1 MSPFNSVLSPLRHK
15 GNVVNGTIGKQ
26 MVDMLVESSGNVQ
39 MILKFFDMF
48 LKLKD
53 FTSSEVFR
61 AHDPDFKGCISRKDF
76 EKAMESCNRFSR
88 AETRFLISCME
99 PDDGEVVDYEAFV
112 DGFHEPAQD
121 IGFSI
126 AVLLTN
132 LSEHMPNDSRLRTF
146 LEVAESVLT
155 YFQPFLGRIEILGG
169 GKRIERVYFGISES
183 SRTQWEKPQVKE
195 SKRQFVFDVVNES
208 GDKEK
213 MEMFVNFCED
223 TIFEMQLAAQLS
235 GCGNEERPVRGKRSA
250 NAGPHDE
257 GAPGARRW
265 PVLIAALSVR
275 HVKALMKMTLKDIFI
290 SAFSLLRLVFL
301 AQFRCVFIVIRSL
314 LDVLHR
320 AFVSGELIE
329 GAKRVRL
336 LDLLG
341 GILEPTLDEVTGGP
355 SGDQL
360 RKHSSGLASQKQ
372 LSGVRQ
378 AGTVT
383 SARDA
388 EGLSDVF
395 GLRVTKEGSSYRLMA
410 KDLAGSLTDLVST
423 TSTRVTASEG
433 PEKLQEAVRCDLIFI
448 LVMASYMFLYVHV
461 VPFLPCLMIPS
472 VNPRPTS
479 SRKNRQK
486 RRRLSESMFGLFLN
500 PP

>member
-1 MSPFNSVLSPLRHK
+1 M
-15 GNVVNGTIGKQ
+15 
-26 MVDMLVESSGNVQ
+26 VESSGNVQ

-76 EKAMESCNRFSR
+76 ENAMESCKRFSH

-112 DGFHEPAQD
+112 DRFHEPAQD

-235 GCGNEERPVRGKRSA
+235 GCGNEERRVEASPGERSA
-250 NAGPHDE
+250 TAG
-257 GAPGARRW
+257 RW
-265 PVLIAALSVR
+265 PVLTSALSAR
-275 HVKALMKMTLKDIFI
+275 HVRALMKMTLKDILI
-290 SAFSLLRLVFL
+290 SASSLLTLVFL
-301 AQFRCVFIVIRSL
+301 AQFRCVFLVIRSL
-314 LDVLHR
+314 SYVLHR

-329 GAKRVRL
+329 GAKRLRL
-336 LDLLG
+336 LEMLG

-378 AGTVT
+378 AGAVT
-383 SARDA
+383 SSWDA
-388 EGLSDVF
+388 EALSDVF
-395 GLRVTKEGSSYRLMA
+395 GLRVTKDGSSYRLMA
-410 KDLAGSLTDLVST
+410 KHLAGSLTDLVST
-423 TSTRVTASEG
+423 TSRRVTAPEG
-433 PEKLQEAVRCDLIFI
+433 PEKLPEAVRCDLIFI
-448 LVMASYMFLYVHV
+448 LGMASYVFLYVHV
-461 VPFLPCLMIPS
+461 VPFLPCLMMPS

-479 SRKNRQK
+479 SRKSKQK
-486 RRRLSESMFGLFLN
+486 RRTLTESMLGLFLN